1 MKARIDKT
9 KCSGCGICAGIC
21 PEGIEMVEGIA
32 KIKDENAG
40 CLKDAA
46 DACPQEA
53 IIFNGEKSD
62 NKTDKTF
69 NQNYGQGRGINQ
81 GMGRG
86 AGRGRGLGRGPR
98 DGRGGGRGGGGRG
111 R

>member
-9 KCSGCGICAGIC
+9 KCVGCGVCAGIC
-21 PEGIEMVEGIA
+21 PEGIEMVGEIA
-32 KIKDENAG
+32 EIKDENAG

-62 NKTDKTF
+62 NKTDKTM
-69 NQNYGQGRGINQ
+69 NQNYGQ

-86 AGRGRGLGRGPR
+86 AGKGRGLGRGPR
-98 DGRGGGRGGGGRG
+98 DGRGGGRGGGGR
-111 R
+111 RRW